1 MIAVVDRHVE
11 QAVVV
16 GAAPAAGLLGCLG
29 HDDAHAAAGQRD
41 GGRQP
46 GQPGADD
53 MNGHPD
59 TLQRAIR

>member
-1 MIAVVDRHVE
+1 M
-11 QAVVV
+11 V
-16 GAAPAAGLLGCLG
+16 GAAPAAGLLRCLG
-29 HDDAHAAAGQRD
+29 HDDMHAAAGQRD